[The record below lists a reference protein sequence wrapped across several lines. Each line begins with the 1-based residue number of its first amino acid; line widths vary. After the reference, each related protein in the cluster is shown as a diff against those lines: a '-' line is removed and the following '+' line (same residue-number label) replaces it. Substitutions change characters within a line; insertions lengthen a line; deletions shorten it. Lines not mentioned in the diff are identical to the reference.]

1 MDMKIEVDLKNEALE
16 KIENYIKQ
24 GNFKNKDDFIQ
35 QAVNLLLMAEE
46 KKKYFSNIL
55 PVKKQED

>member
-1 MDMKIEVDLKNEALE
+1 MDMKIEVELKNEALE

-46 KKKYFSNIL
+46 KKKYFNNIL
-55 PVKKQED
+55 PVKK

>member
-1 MDMKIEVDLKNEALE
+1 MDMKIEVELKNEALE
-16 KIENYIKQ
+16 KIENYIEQ

-46 KKKYFSNIL
+46 KKKYFNNIL
-55 PVKKQED
+55 PIKK